1 MRVSLIVP
9 TRNSARTLAACLESC
24 SNQTHEDVEVIVV
37 DNSSTDGTVEIA
49 HELADLVL
57 DQKPE
62 RSAQRNRGAAESTGD
77 IVVFIDS
84 DMVLEP
90 TVVADFV
97 EVFAHMAETS
107 GEIKQAEAAERERLA
122 PLLAEA
128 GRRVLEGTE
137 RLANIPGEI
146 AYVGGI
152 AEAARKKYE
161 SAGLSATEI
170 EGLIS
175 KLASDNAQRA
185 ADLKEEQARLAA
197 EVETLGTFLR
207 TRDASALPEDFAP
220 RPAGTGITFRPAVA
234 NG

>member
-24 SNQTHEDVEVIVV
+24 NNQTHEDVEVIVV

-97 EVFAHMAETS
+97 EVFERRPEVGAVIIPESTEGSARARSTVNRTHPRR
-107 GEIKQAEAAERERLA
+107 EA
-122 PLLAEA
+122 
-128 GRRVLEGTE
+128 
-137 RLANIPGEI
+137 
-146 AYVGGI
+146 
-152 AEAARKKYE
+152 
-161 SAGLSATEI
+161 SAGPRSAPSSSPS
-170 EGLIS
+170 GPS
-175 KLASDNAQRA
+175 VKVS
-185 ADLKEEQARLAA
+185 
-197 EVETLGTFLR
+197 
-207 TRDASALPEDFAP
+207 SP
-220 RPAGTGITFRPAVA
+220 PAGCSRRACTWGTPTSRRRGRSAVRSSKPPVAGTRP
-234 NG
+234 